1 MCIKMSVAFVLLVFT
16 AQVNASPLIERAK
29 DAKASSSANGDKV
42 ELTVVEV
49 VLPEIEVELSHPV
62 LIGCQA
68 FAPNMLQA
76 LPIEKPKFYK
86 RWWLGLH
93 RVVREVVTAINP

>member
-1 MCIKMSVAFVLLVFT
+1 MRIKMSVAFTLLVFVV
-16 AQVNASPLIERAK
+16 QVNALPSAGRAK

-49 VLPEIEVELSHPV
+49 VLPEIEVELIHPAS
-62 LIGCQA
+62 IGCQA

-93 RVVREVVTAINP
+93 RVVHEVATALHP